1 MCQSCV
7 VVAGRK
13 WRRKLDESP
22 PVNLRNRVYE
32 LMVELPA
39 GKVTTYGDLAA
50 LAGSPR
56 AARVVGGIAHT
67 GPTELPWH
75 RLVNA
80 QGGLAI
86 GFPGG
91 QEGQRQLLEQDGIEC
106 NEEWCVKDFGE
117 RRWRPEWNDPNL
129 RLL

>member
-1 MCQSCV
+1 MEDDFGDV
-7 VVAGRK
+7 TR
-13 WRRKLDESP
+13 
-22 PVNLRNRVYE
+22 LRDRVYQ
-32 LMVELPA
+32 LMAELPA
-39 GKVTTYGDLAA
+39 DKVTTYGDLAA
-50 LAGSPR
+50 MAGSPR

-67 GPTELPWH
+67 GPTDLPWH

-91 QEGQRQLLEQDGIEC
+91 QQVQRQLLEQDGIEC
-106 NEEWCVKDFGE
+106 SDEWLIKDFGE
-117 RRWRPEWNDPNL
+117 RRWRPSWNDQNL

>member
-1 MCQSCV
+1 MTLNTLLEDP
-7 VVAGRK
+7 G
-13 WRRKLDESP
+13 
-22 PVNLRNRVYE
+22 LRDRVYD
-32 LMVELPA
+32 LMASLPA
-39 GKVTTYGDLAA
+39 GQVTTYGDLAA
-50 LAGSPR
+50 MAGSPR
-56 AARVVGGIAHT
+56 AARIVGGIAHT

-91 QEGQRQLLEQDGIEC
+91 QIVQRQLLEQDGIEC
-106 NEEWCVKDFGE
+106 DEEWRVKDFGE
-117 RRWRPEWNDPNL
+117 RRWRPMERSQNL

>member
-1 MCQSCV
+1 MQ
-7 VVAGRK
+7 
-13 WRRKLDESP
+13 DEFGDTSR
-22 PVNLRNRVYE
+22 LRDRVYE
-32 LMVELPA
+32 LMAELPA
-39 GKVTTYGDLAA
+39 GNVTTYGDLAA

-91 QEGQRQLLEQDGIEC
+91 QEVQRQLLEQDGIEC
-106 NEEWCVKDFGE
+106 NEEWYVKDFGE